1 MLDDIRNMKGSFL
14 LKEICRKLLNIF
26 KTLLERETN
35 EHRKRMMAKMDRP
48 KYNCLYLLARPK
60 GDNFS
65 QGQCAFDNARG
76 STKEAVYRLWNSRLG
91 VANKK
96 PWPEFRSKIYGPL
109 SRGEFTRQGT
119 SGSLKTKRNW
129 CKEL

>member
-14 LKEICRKLLNIF
+14 LKEIFRKLLNIF

-76 STKEAVYRLWNSRLG
+76 STKEAVYRL
-91 VANKK
+91 
-96 PWPEFRSKIYGPL
+96 
-109 SRGEFTRQGT
+109 
-119 SGSLKTKRNW
+119 
-129 CKEL
+129 